1 FHAALGLTGL
11 TVTKLDG
18 TAKGGILLSIAD
30 KLKVPV
36 RFIGIGEKA
45 EDMQPF
51 NAVDYVDALLE
62 DRSQSES

>member
-1 FHAALGLTGL
+1 
-11 TVTKLDG
+11 
-18 TAKGGILLSIAD
+18 
-30 KLKVPV
+30 VPV

-51 NAVDYVDALLE
+51 NAVDYVDALLA